1 MVAIYFLLIGAWF
14 IIIFTCIEILALTV
28 ALYVYT
34 KHALDYEKI
43 TVLDKRL
50 VVEKSWGGKVTVD
63 EFNTIWTKLERKD
76 DSRGEL
82 VLKNSGQ
89 ELSIGYFVRSHE
101 QLQFEKELSRYLGK

>member
-50 VVEKSWGGKVTVD
+50 LVEKSWGGKVTVD
-63 EFNTIWTKLERKD
+63 EFNTIWTKLERKED
-76 DSRGEL
+76 GRGKL
-82 VLKNSGQ
+82 VLKNSTQ
-89 ELSIGYFVRSHE
+89 ELSIGYFVRGHE